1 MRVVLILNITITI
14 NVLNEKKNSKYT
26 TLILY
31 SNIIF
36 FLNTRFD
43 FNNIRMFNSS
53 SYNHNL
59 ISTIIQNRLSNYK
72 GYTYTLLRSKPFMG
86 SEDSASDFR

>member
-14 NVLNEKKNSKYT
+14 KVLNEKKHSKYT

-31 SNIIF
+31 SKIIF

-43 FNNIRMFNSS
+43 FNNRRMFNPS
-53 SYNHNL
+53 SYDHNL
-59 ISTIIQNRLSNYK
+59 ISTLIQNRLSN
-72 GYTYTLLRSKPFMG
+72 
-86 SEDSASDFR
+86 